1 MSAGFSY
8 LLGSQLIRSGISGV
22 NFRMH
27 FSKITNKTIG
37 VHILFWMVYSVS
49 NAYLWYTFDKT
60 YNENTIYGLSRLPL
74 KIMAVYINYS
84 LLMFFFFK
92 KRYVVFAG
100 LFLLNL
106 VLTGLLQTYISAPG
120 SIDYKTSTQY
130 CLPISSVVIV
140 SSILIIIHQFFIKSK
155 ESKQLEIENIK
166 TELNFLKTQL
176 QPHFLFNTLNNIYS
190 LTLDNNQLA
199 GKSLLQLSGLL
210 RYMIYE
216 SETEMVDLQKE
227 IAHMHDY
234 IELEK
239 MRFASRMELSLNIS
253 GNVNGRK
260 IIPILLIPFL
270 ENAFKHASN
279 KIGEK
284 IWVTIDLIIR
294 DDKLNFTVENSVFPD
309 GKTQTQKTYSGIG
322 LGNVKRRLSLSYE
335 NYELTHELKENYYHS
350 FLQIPLN

>member
-1 MSAGFSY
+1 MY
-8 LLGSQLIRSGISGV
+8 
-22 NFRMH
+22 
-27 FSKITNKTIG
+27 FSKMTNRTIG

-60 YNENTIYGLSRLPL
+60 YNENTFYGLSRLPL
-74 KIMAVYINYS
+74 KIIAVYINYS
-84 LLMFFFFK
+84 LLLLFFFK
-92 KRYVVFAG
+92 KRYGVFAG

-106 VLTGLLQTYISAPG
+106 ILTALTQTYISAPG
-120 SIDYKTSTQY
+120 SINYKTSTQY
-130 CLPISSVVIV
+130 GLPISSVVIV
-140 SSILIIIHQFFIKSK
+140 SSILIIIHQFFIKSR

-166 TELNFLKTQL
+166 TELNLLKTQL

-190 LTLDNNQLA
+190 LTMDNNQLA
-199 GKSLLQLSGLL
+199 GRSILQLSGLL

-216 SETEMVDLQKE
+216 SESEMADLQKE
-227 IAHMHDY
+227 IVHMQDY

-284 IWVTIDLIIR
+284 IWITIDLIIR
-294 DDKLNFTVENSVFPD
+294 DDKLNFTVENSVFTD
-309 GKTQTQKTYSGIG
+309 GRTQKQNTYSGIG

-335 NYELTHELKENYYHS
+335 TYELIHELKENYYHS